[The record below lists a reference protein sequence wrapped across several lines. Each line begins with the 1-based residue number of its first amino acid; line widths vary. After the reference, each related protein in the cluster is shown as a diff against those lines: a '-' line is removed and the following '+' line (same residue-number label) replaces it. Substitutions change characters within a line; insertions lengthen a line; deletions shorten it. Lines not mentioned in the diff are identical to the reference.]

1 MFSRGSGL
9 PPEFTPAKAEAGAT
23 TEETFYETVN
33 FSNIEAGRNPS
44 QGNLLKVFHL
54 IFYPENVNEDNCH
67 CMETILDQKEKAR
80 KTSPFFA
87 PLP

>member
-1 MFSRGSGL
+1 VTTAGIFSKS
-9 PPEFTPAKAEAGAT
+9 
-23 TEETFYETVN
+23 VN

-44 QGNLLKVFHL
+44 QGNLLKDFQL
-54 IFYPENVNEDNCH
+54 IFYPENVNKDNCH
-67 CMETILDQKEKAR
+67 CMETLLDQKEKAR